1 MPQRLLPN
9 HKNRKLQLIKINQ
22 WGVSLYTPQEEKN
35 KMDEKYLETIKKE
48 YGEAVMVA
56 FKKSKF
62 WNFEDYKQEQ
72 MDLLNKEEKNKMKLE
87 EAKNIIKESVIDTQQ
102 AVKKLMEVQFEIF
115 YNDFKRQLEEKQ
127 SQYDALN
134 EQRNDLMKAK
144 NFEDLQRMVKNINN
158 HGDTKDYW
166 G

>member
-1 MPQRLLPN
+1 
-9 HKNRKLQLIKINQ
+9 
-22 WGVSLYTPQEEKN
+22 
-35 KMDEKYLETIKKE
+35 
-48 YGEAVMVA
+48 
-56 FKKSKF
+56 
-62 WNFEDYKQEQ
+62 
-72 MDLLNKEEKNKMKLE
+72 MKLE

-166 G
+166 GWLIFLNKLGGLEIAPLFFWLCSVCTCT

>member
-1 MPQRLLPN
+1 
-9 HKNRKLQLIKINQ
+9 
-22 WGVSLYTPQEEKN
+22 
-35 KMDEKYLETIKKE
+35 
-48 YGEAVMVA
+48 
-56 FKKSKF
+56 
-62 WNFEDYKQEQ
+62 
-72 MDLLNKEEKNKMKLE
+72 MKLE

>member
-1 MPQRLLPN
+1 ML
-9 HKNRKLQLIKINQ
+9 
-22 WGVSLYTPQEEKN
+22 
-35 KMDEKYLETIKKE
+35 
-48 YGEAVMVA
+48 
-56 FKKSKF
+56 
-62 WNFEDYKQEQ
+62 
-72 MDLLNKEEKNKMKLE
+72 
-87 EAKNIIKESVIDTQQ
+87 IKESVIDTQQ

>member
-1 MPQRLLPN
+1 MPKRLLPN

-22 WGVSLYTPQEEKN
+22 WGVSLYTPQ
-35 KMDEKYLETIKKE
+35 
-48 YGEAVMVA
+48 
-56 FKKSKF
+56 
-62 WNFEDYKQEQ
+62 
-72 MDLLNKEEKNKMKLE
+72 EEKNKMKLE

>member
-127 SQYDALN
+127 SQYDALRKM
-134 EQRNDLMKAK
+134 RNDFLDVE
-144 NFEDLQRMVKNINN
+144 NWEQLQEKIKEWNI
-158 HGDTKDYW
+158 
-166 G
+166 